1 MIKAI
6 VLLLLAAIIISLGS
20 AMVFLVRDKPDSD
33 RMVKSLTIRVGL
45 SIVLVVLLLLWVV
58 TGVIHPHAPF

>member
-45 SIVLVVLLLLWVV
+45 SIVLVVLLLLGVV